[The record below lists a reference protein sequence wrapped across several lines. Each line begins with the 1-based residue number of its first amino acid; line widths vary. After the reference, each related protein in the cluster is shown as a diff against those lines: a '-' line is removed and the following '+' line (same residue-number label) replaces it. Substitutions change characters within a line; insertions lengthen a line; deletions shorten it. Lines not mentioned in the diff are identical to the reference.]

1 MAGEVAGE
9 AGLPGLPAGV
19 PRVSAMVKPVAEME
33 EKVMAMIK
41 PMAKPL
47 IDPAYKFL
55 TTPLAAMGVEVMA
68 EAPTPVEA
76 IAFTAKQIEAGKL
89 PIPTKL
95 PGAETMMPTLPGMPG
110 VGAMF
115 APPPVEGAGA
125 VGAEEAEEG
134 GITPSPGTYT
144 AEEEEERVLPEEA
157 RPGGLVSSLYSLE
170 ESRKRMWMS
179 L

>member
-1 MAGEVAGE
+1 MAGEV

-33 EKVMAMIK
+33 GKAMAMIK
-41 PMAKPL
+41 PMAKLL

-55 TTPLAAMGVEVMA
+55 TTPLAALGVEVLA

-76 IAFTAKQIEAGKL
+76 VEFTAKQIEAGKL
-89 PIPTKL
+89 PIPTKF
-95 PGAETMMPTLPGMPG
+95 PGAEMMLPGMPGG

-115 APPPVEGAGA
+115 APPPVGKDE
-125 VGAEEAEEG
+125 VGAEVG

-144 AEEEEERVLPEEA
+144 PEEVGGGVLPEEA
-157 RPGGLVSSLYSLE
+157 KAGGLVSSLHSLE
-170 ESRKRMWMS
+170 ERRKRMWMS